1 MRASSGVL
9 DNQDAKLTELTL
21 LTVRGTLSIID
32 MYRGQHGSKEAEEG
46 QALCRNAPSHYG
58 LSKMGWEPEER
69 RFG

>member
-32 MYRGQHGSKEAEEG
+32 MYKEVNKPYPNLLSSGS
-46 QALCRNAPSHYG
+46 QPIFDNP
-58 LSKMGWEPEER
+58 
-69 RFG
+69 